1 MVGRDRQEV
10 SGMDSDCQSPCGHE
24 PYQPPKLHSLRE
36 HFIKRKVYRRGK
48 SKHNTLNRLVTIL
61 LGCYRFGDWEQE
73 NVVRKRKRESQ
84 PFKDEKYMRVRSKE
98 SETPPWLKSPVTYAR
113 ERENAVNL
121 PPCKAI
127 KVRPAKIR
135 VRFPQAQPNSKKII
149 LSLT

>member
-1 MVGRDRQEV
+1 M
-10 SGMDSDCQSPCGHE
+10 
-24 PYQPPKLHSLRE
+24 LALRE

-121 PPCKAI
+121 PPCKSHQGSPRQDKGPLPPSPTQLKENNPQPNIVLAA
-127 KVRPAKIR
+127 AKISMNETLLE
-135 VRFPQAQPNSKKII
+135 VH
-149 LSLT
+149 

>member
-1 MVGRDRQEV
+1 MRRPLAKLTRALLFVKKV
-10 SGMDSDCQSPCGHE
+10 HE
-24 PYQPPKLHSLRE
+24 LIIPFLYDDNKWKISAKYDHLTNPNFMSTRSSNNNITTFKLNK
-36 HFIKRKVYRRGK
+36 IV
-48 SKHNTLNRLVTIL
+48 N
-61 LGCYRFGDWEQE
+61 EQE